1 MPNQEHAPEP
11 ETEQGDLMAVVD
23 ADALERNLSNWVA
36 TMDEMVW
43 DVQAMNARLLGT
55 PDPALDIQS
64 LLARLPG
71 TQAHEHAENIVSE
84 IGDSAAPSDQEA
96 SLPEA
101 APPEPSEDRQD
112 KLSSNSAYARRVT
125 LQEGDVEIYSDAQS
139 DTGDYA
145 PQYVGYV
152 YESVRGPHA
161 IAGTRLALERTPPR
175 MGQAE
180 P

>member
-1 MPNQEHAPEP
+1 MASPKSWPAP
-11 ETEQGDLMAVVD
+11 
-23 ADALERNLSNWVA
+23 R
-36 TMDEMVW
+36 
-43 DVQAMNARLLGT
+43 
-55 PDPALDIQS
+55 
-64 LLARLPG
+64 
-71 TQAHEHAENIVSE
+71 
-84 IGDSAAPSDQEA
+84 EA

-112 KLSSNSAYARRVT
+112 KSSSNSALSSNNSAYARRPT
-125 LQEGDVEIYSDAQS
+125 FQEGDVEIYSDAQS

-152 YESVRGPHA
+152 YEKVRGPRA
-161 IAGTRLALERTPPR
+161 IAGTRLALERTPQH